1 MAFSK
6 ALSADGTF
14 KIAPTLWGQVMII
27 CAQIACGLWVPVM
40 FALLPDKKY
49 ETYLAYFGCVKTCL
63 AEIGETLAASFIMID
78 FEVAIREAWAAN
90 FKDIDVKGRIY
101 NYYL

>member
-49 ETYLAYFGCVKTCL
+49 ETYLAFFGCVRTCL

-78 FEVAIREAWAAN
+78 FEVAIREA
-90 FKDIDVKGRIY
+90 
-101 NYYL
+101 